1 MVKKILLS
9 MQEIQKMQV
18 QSLGGEDLW
27 RRAWQPTP
35 VFWPGESPG
44 QRRLAGYSPWG
55 HNESD
60 LTEHPPT
67 HAYNIRFP
75 NQWEW
80 RQRLLV
86 SALSEIRNIPKIKT

>member
-1 MVKKILLS
+1 
-9 MQEIQKMQV
+9 MQV

-86 SALSEIRNIPKIKT
+86 SSLSEIRNIPKIKT